1 MSMLDEDEQQRIA
14 EVQGRRLRPPSA
26 IGTWSAP
33 WTDGPRAS
41 KSALSARNPYH
52 VHVSDYLARMRS
64 GGMPRPEVL
73 GVDSWVHAEGSRT
86 FGFKTAEAADAFRT
100 KWGLWA

>member
-14 EVQGRRLRPPSA
+14 EVQGRRRMSERSLAVGR
-26 IGTWSAP
+26 WS
-33 WTDGPRAS
+33 DGPRAS

-52 VHVSDYLARMRS
+52 VHVSDYLARMRG